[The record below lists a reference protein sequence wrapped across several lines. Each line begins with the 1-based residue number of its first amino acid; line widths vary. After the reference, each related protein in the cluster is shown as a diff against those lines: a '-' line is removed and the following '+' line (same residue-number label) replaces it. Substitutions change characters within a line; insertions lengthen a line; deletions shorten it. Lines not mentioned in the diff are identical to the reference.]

1 MSQSSLPLVLIEG
14 VLILGGA
21 LLFGWWQLRS
31 VKRDQAIW
39 AERERAQTLA
49 KQAAQAQATAEQA
62 NPAAPAAQ
70 GSPAPAATPGQP
82 PGDQPAETRAPP
94 SP

>member
-1 MSQSSLPLVLIEG
+1 MSESSLPLVLIEG

-39 AERERAQTLA
+39 AERERAQALA
-49 KQAAQAQATAEQA
+49 KQAAQSQATAEQA
-62 NPAAPAAQ
+62 TAH
-70 GSPAPAATPGQP
+70 P
-82 PGDQPAETRAPP
+82 PGDQPADNRSPP
-94 SP
+94 SS